1 MKKAL
6 KIIIALETVCLCYY
20 LFNIAALTF
29 AELNSAKSYKEI
41 NGVSYQKKRNS
52 YRGIAL

>member
-41 NGVSYQKKRNS
+41 HGVPYQKKRNS
-52 YRGIAL
+52 YRGFA